1 MPDRP
6 VAIVADS
13 TLDIPA
19 ALALERGITVV
30 PLDVH
35 FGDETLLD
43 GVEISSAAFLDRL
56 ATSPELPRT
65 SQPPPARFEDA
76 FRAATAAGN
85 DVLCVTVSAELSG
98 TGNSARLAA
107 EAFDPGRVRVVDSRS
122 VSIGG
127 GFIAIAAARAAREG
141 ASLAELVALAES
153 MPARTSLYAALDTL
167 EYLQKGGRIG
177 RASALLGSLLSI
189 KPIVQVRDG
198 QVQPVERVRTW
209 RRALDRLGMLAEE
222 QAPFACAGVMHTAN
236 RPDAERLAERIAPLV
251 PSGEI
256 VFGELGP
263 VVATYGGPGLVG
275 FVVVTPA

>member
-13 TLDIPA
+13 TLDIPV
-19 ALALERGITVV
+19 ALATELGITVV

-35 FGDETLLD
+35 IGDETFLD
-43 GVEISSAAFLDRL
+43 GVEISSAAFLARL
-56 ATSPELPRT
+56 ATSPTLPRT

-76 FRAATAAGN
+76 FRAATAAGM

-107 EAFDPGRVRVVDSRS
+107 EAFDPGRVRIVDSRS

-127 GFIAIAAARAAREG
+127 GFIAIAAARAARES
-141 ASLAELVALAES
+141 ASLTELVALAES

-198 QVQPVERVRTW
+198 EVQPVERVRTW
-209 RRALDRLGMLAEE
+209 RRALDRLGLLAEE
-222 QAPFACAGVMHTAN
+222 LGPFAYAGVMHTAN

-251 PSGEI
+251 PNGDI

-263 VVATYGGPGLVG
+263 VVATYAGPGLVG
-275 FVVVTPA
+275 FVVVRKG

>member
-6 VAIVADS
+6 VTVVADS

-19 ALALERGITVV
+19 AIAAGLGIVVV

-35 FGDETLLD
+35 IGDETFLD
-43 GVEISSAAFLDRL
+43 GVEISSDEFLARL
-56 ATSPELPRT
+56 AASPALPRT

-76 FRAATAAGN
+76 FRAVIAAGN

-107 EAFDPGRVRVVDSRS
+107 AAFDPGRVRVFDSRS

-127 GFIAIAAARAAREG
+127 GFVAIAAARAARAG
-141 ASLAELVALAES
+141 ASLAEVAGLAES
-153 MPARTSLYAALDTL
+153 MPVRTSLYAALDTL

-222 QAPFACAGVMHTAN
+222 QAPFEAVAVMHTAN
-236 RPDAERLAERIAPLV
+236 RPDAERLAERLAPLA
-251 PSGEI
+251 PGGEI

-263 VVATYGGPGLVG
+263 VVATYAGPGLVG
-275 FVVVTPA
+275 FVTVTKG